1 MGGKKGIPK
10 NFFRR
15 IKSATEKRLIIKFVP
30 KRVQQMHMP
39 RGSSAGQLLSGGIST
54 PLPRSRC
61 GGHPRVHE
69 QLWRVE
75 NPFRHTGQC
84 WARLA
89 ADNRGD
95 DPKERPPP
103 PPPPAQGR
111 CPLPAPLQ
119 KFELQWR
126 NMGRRDTRSVSAGE
140 AHDPLSVDTR
150 GGGSSEL
157 SSSSGSGGGG
167 PADDDSNSTSE
178 SKTDEGGSSADAQH
192 PSPGKAK
199 KKGKRCSWCNKKTG
213 LASTYVCR
221 CGNIFCA
228 AHRYAEAHACSHD
241 YKAEGRYI
249 LQRNN
254 PVVKAAKLP
263 KI

>member
-1 MGGKKGIPK
+1 MCCPDQSGASSNGPG
-10 NFFRR
+10 
-15 IKSATEKRLIIKFVP
+15 AG
-30 KRVQQMHMP
+30 
-39 RGSSAGQLLSGGIST
+39 GSSDG
-54 PLPRSRC
+54 LP
-61 GGHPRVHE
+61 
-69 QLWRVE
+69 
-75 NPFRHTGQC
+75 
-84 WARLA
+84 
-89 ADNRGD
+89 
-95 DPKERPPP
+95 
-103 PPPPAQGR
+103 
-111 CPLPAPLQ
+111 
-119 KFELQWR
+119 
-126 NMGRRDTRSVSAGE
+126 
-140 AHDPLSVDTR
+140 VDASR

-157 SSSSGSGGGG
+157 SSSSSGGG
-167 PADDDSNSTSE
+167 PADEDSNSTSE
-178 SKTDEGGSSADAQH
+178 SKTDEGASSADAQH